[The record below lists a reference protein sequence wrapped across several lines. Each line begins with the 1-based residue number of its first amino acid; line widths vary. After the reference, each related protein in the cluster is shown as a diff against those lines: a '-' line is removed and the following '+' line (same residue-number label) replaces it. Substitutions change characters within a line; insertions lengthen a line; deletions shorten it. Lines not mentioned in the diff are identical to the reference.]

1 MVMLVYLLLLCDL
14 KKDRVAIDLAL
25 KMIYKTESWPINM
38 IEGIVGIFVLKNY
51 AVFIDICLLFSFPDC
66 KANFF
71 YNIYCLAQR
80 YVFLMIPEE
89 SLISCYI

>member
-1 MVMLVYLLLLCDL
+1 M
-14 KKDRVAIDLAL
+14 AI
-25 KMIYKTESWPINM
+25 KH
-38 IEGIVGIFVLKNY
+38 EGIVGIFVEIML
-51 AVFIDICLLFSFPDC
+51 FLLTYVYYFHFRI
-66 KANFF
+66 ARRIFF